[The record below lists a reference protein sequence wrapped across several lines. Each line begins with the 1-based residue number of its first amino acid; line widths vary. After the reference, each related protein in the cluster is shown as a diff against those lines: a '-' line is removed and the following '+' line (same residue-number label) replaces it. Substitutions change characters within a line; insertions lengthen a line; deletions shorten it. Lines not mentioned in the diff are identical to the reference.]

1 MTWQVSGGPSPEYR
15 VPTGPKT
22 AEVEIAQARD
32 LDVDCL
38 PLRLSRTDLD
48 ARHECSGRTLG
59 LAASSFAAVSARNL
73 VDPAAVDLLRIEF
86 QLQLFADHASKEA
99 TQECCCQPV
108 SFIIAEIVIPVG
120 D

>member
-1 MTWQVSGGPSPEYR
+1 M
-15 VPTGPKT
+15 PTGPKT

-59 LAASSFAAVSARNL
+59 LAASRFAAVSARNL

-86 QLQLFADHASKEA
+86 QLQLFANHASKEA
-99 TQECCCQPV
+99 THGMLLPAGF
-108 SFIIAEIVIPVG
+108 FIIAAIPVG